1 MERAAPKLTHRLL
14 TFDSE
19 EAVIRVLGPRDSFL
33 RQVRAAFEVR
43 MVARGRHLSIEGPD
57 EPVEGCERV
66 LRAMQERIDG
76 DEPLDAET
84 VDELIRDQKQGFGV
98 GAARGLLLT
107 GGCTAGAVGE
117 EGPDHLEAFLSGRI
131 ARPKTQGQA
140 EYIRAIVDNDI
151 VFCTGPAGTGKT
163 YLAVAVALHYLRLGE
178 LRRIVLCRPAV
189 EVGEHLGFL
198 PGDIRAKVNP
208 YLRPLYDAL
217 HDLMD
222 PAQVRKC
229 LENDVIEILPLAFV
243 RGRTLDRAFIILD
256 EAQNCTIDQMK
267 TFLTR
272 LGVTAKLV
280 VTGDITQV
288 DLPPEKQSGLVDVQG
303 RLGEICGIRFVR
315 LAIQDIVRHRLV
327 RDIVNAY
334 QKESAGQVEPPTER
348 TGDA

>member
-1 MERAAPKLTHRLL
+1 
-14 TFDSE
+14 
-19 EAVIRVLGPRDSFL
+19 
-33 RQVRAAFEVR
+33 

-66 LRAMQERIDG
+66 LRAMQERIKA
-76 DEPLDAET
+76 DEPLDAEA
-84 VDELIRDQKQGFGV
+84 VDELIRDEKQGFGA
-98 GAARGLLLT
+98 GAAGT
-107 GGCTAGAVGE
+107 DAPE
-117 EGPDHLEAFLSGRI
+117 HLEAFLSGRI

-140 EYIRAIVDNDI
+140 EYIRAIIDNDI
-151 VFCTGPAGTGKT
+151 VFCIGPAGTGKT
-163 YLAVAVALHYLRLGE
+163 YLAVAVALHYLQRGE

-198 PGDIRAKVNP
+198 PGDIRAKVSP
-208 YLRPLYDAL
+208 YLRPLHDAL
-217 HDLMD
+217 HHLMD
-222 PAQVRKC
+222 PSQVRKC

-288 DLPPEKQSGLVDVQG
+288 DLPPERQSGLVDVQG
-303 RLGEICGIRFVR
+303 RLGDICGIRFVR
-315 LAIQDIVRHRLV
+315 LGIQDIVRHRLV

-334 QKESAGQVEPPTER
+334 QKGSAGQAEPPTER
-348 TGDA
+348 TSDA

>member
-1 MERAAPKLTHRLL
+1 MEGSRPEVERAAAKLTHRVL

-33 RQVRAAFEVR
+33 RQVRAAFDVR

-66 LRAMQERIDG
+66 LRAMQERIGRDQ
-76 DEPLDAET
+76 PLDVEA
-84 VDELIRDQKQGFGV
+84 VDELIRDQKQGFG
-98 GAARGLLLT
+98 
-107 GGCTAGAVGE
+107 AGKAGD
-117 EGPDHLEAFLSGRI
+117 EGPEHLEAFLSERI

-140 EYIRAIVDNDI
+140 EYVRAILDNDI
-151 VFCTGPAGTGKT
+151 VFCIGPAGTGKT
-163 YLAVAVALHYLRLGE
+163 YLAVAVALHYLRRGE

-208 YLRPLYDAL
+208 YLRPLHDAL
-217 HDLMD
+217 HHLMD

-303 RLGEICGIRFVR
+303 RLGDISGIRFVR
-315 LAIQDIVRHRLV
+315 LGIRDIVRHRLV

-334 QKESAGQVEPPTER
+334 QKESAGQVEPPTEG
-348 TGDA
+348 TDDA